1 MPHDLDGLNPRQR
14 EAVTLPVGPALILA
28 GPGSGKT
35 RVLTHR
41 VAYLVQ
47 ELGVPHWNVL
57 AVTFTNK
64 AAAEMK
70 ERVHALL
77 YGASDLGAA
86 RAQRYGTPLAVGTF
100 HAICARLLRAEHA
113 SIPYERNWIIFDSQ
127 DQNQLLADILKETGE
142 ESVSAYEL
150 KRLISDCKC
159 RGVKPR
165 PLDQP
170 GADRLEPHVNRL
182 YALYQSR
189 LAESN
194 AMDFDDLLANALDL
208 LRTNEAVRDK
218 YRRRWQ
224 HVLVDE
230 FQDTNLVQYRLLK
243 QLVHRPDGPQH
254 LFAVGDEDQSIYSF
268 RGANYENLDRFRR
281 DFPRARTILLERN
294 YRSTPQI
301 LAVANGLIAHNAARA
316 PKTLFTE
323 RRPLQQAVL
332 CEASDGRREAEWISL
347 SAANLADSSRYGF
360 QDMAVMYRTNAQ
372 SRELE
377 EAMLYQGIPYRVV
390 GALKFYDRREI
401 KDVLA
406 YLRLIANPRDAT
418 SLTRIIG
425 RPARGIGRATVAKLL
440 AASRAWQ
447 LSVSDAL
454 RLISQGPAAVPHAD
468 PRKLEAHPM
477 AVAGRARNALRRF
490 SELLDAWRADLADA
504 ETYDAG
510 RFLRHVCLS
519 SGYIPHLE
527 KSPDENQDRLD
538 NLEELI
544 TFASHFVPERPEE
557 ELALHPLELFLEH
570 VSLAASQDE
579 ADDQDDKLTLMTLHT
594 SKGLEYPVVYIAGL
608 DEDLLPHYRSTHE
621 GSAKDIEEERRL
633 LYVGVTRAMDLLFLT
648 RADARYRFA
657 QTVPCEP
664 SRFID
669 DIPAQALRRDAYPD
683 WHRPVAAPAPRAEP
697 RAASARGR
705 RPRSIHNWEASR
717 TARGAASSPDPS
729 FQPAMTVFH
738 PTFGRGTVIASAFRN
753 GMEEV
758 SVVFDDHGPKRL
770 TADFLALTQD

>member
-1 MPHDLDGLNPRQR
+1 MPHNLDSLNPRQR

-47 ELGVPHWNVL
+47 ELGVPPWNVL

-77 YGASDLGAA
+77 SGASDLGAA
-86 RAQRYGTPLAVGTF
+86 RAQRYGVPLAVGTF
-100 HAICARLLRAEHA
+100 HAICARLLRVEHA
-113 SIPYERNWIIFDSQ
+113 SIPYERNWNIFDSQ

-142 ESVSAYEL
+142 DSVSAYEL

-159 RGVKPR
+159 RGLKPR
-165 PLDQP
+165 PLEQP
-170 GADRLEPHVNRL
+170 GADFMEPHVNRL
-182 YALYQSR
+182 YALYQAR

-208 LRTNEAVRDK
+208 LRANEAIRDK
-218 YRRRWQ
+218 YRRRWP

-230 FQDTNLVQYRLLK
+230 FQDTNLVQYQFLK
-243 QLVHRPDGPQH
+243 QLVHVPDAPQH

-268 RGANYENLDRFRR
+268 RGANHENLNRFRR
-281 DFPRARTILLERN
+281 DFTRARAILLEQN

-301 LAVANGLIAHNAARA
+301 LDVANGLIAHNAARA
-316 PKTLFTE
+316 AKTLFTE
-323 RRPLQQAVL
+323 RRPLQKAIL
-332 CEASDGRREAEWISL
+332 CEASDGRREAEWIGL

-377 EAMLYQGIPYRVV
+377 EAMLYQRIPYRVV
-390 GALKFYDRREI
+390 GALKFYERREI

-406 YLRLIANPRDAT
+406 YLRLIANPRDAV

-425 RPARGIGRATVAKLL
+425 RPARGIGPATVAKLL

-454 RLISQGPAAVPHAD
+454 RLISHGPAAVPHAD
-468 PRKLEAHPM
+468 ARKLEAHPI

-490 SELLDAWRADLADA
+490 SELLDSWRAALADA
-504 ETYDAG
+504 ATYEAG
-510 RFLRHVCLS
+510 RFLRHVCVS

-570 VSLAASQDE
+570 VSLAAGQDE
-579 ADDQDDKLTLMTLHT
+579 ADDQEDKLTLMTLHT

-621 GSAKDIEEERRL
+621 GSVKDIEEERRL

-664 SRFID
+664 SRFIQ
-669 DIPAQALRRDAYPD
+669 DIPTAALRRDAYPD
-683 WHRPVAAPAPRAEP
+683 WHRSTASYAPRAAP
-697 RAASARGR
+697 RAADGRARR
-705 RPRSIHNWEASR
+705 SRSIYNWEARR
-717 TARGAASSPDPS
+717 TARVDASSPDPS

-738 PTFGRGTVIASAFRN
+738 PSFGRGTVISSAWRN

-758 SVVFDDHGPKRL
+758 SVMFDDHGPKRL
-770 TADFLALTQD
+770 TADFLDLAAD